1 MNSKAVFE
9 SLGAITT
16 AETRAGNLGTIVTY
30 VAFCLTLVVGLSR
43 FDARPANPARA
54 VPLERESLPVTKK
67 EIVRRISE
75 RADLTQLKTKEIV
88 QWTFDAIIETLI
100 EDGRIELRN
109 FGVFEVRRR
118 KARRARNP
126 RTNDRVDVPEKNV
139 VTFQPGKEMEEK
151 VRKDAKVYEPKRKKP
166 KPAPAKAK
174 APPPKA
180 KPAPKAAKAK
190 PAAASQPISSPA
202 PEPEHD
208 LVGAANGSPMPAESE
223 TSEV

>member
-1 MNSKAVFE
+1 M
-9 SLGAITT
+9 
-16 AETRAGNLGTIVTY
+16 
-30 VAFCLTLVVGLSR
+30 
-43 FDARPANPARA
+43 
-54 VPLERESLPVTKK
+54 TKK

-151 VRKDAKVYEPKRKKP
+151 VRKEAKVYEPKRKKP
-166 KPAPAKAK
+166 KPAAATGGDGSEEGS
-174 APPPKA
+174 
-180 KPAPKAAKAK
+180 KP
-190 PAAASQPISSPA
+190 
-202 PEPEHD
+202 
-208 LVGAANGSPMPAESE
+208 ESDA
-223 TSEV
+223 